1 MSALPT
7 QPTGTATT
15 TRKKHRLDCCE
26 RFLTPAE
33 QTVAAETDT
42 DDEAQSVIRIL
53 T

>member
-7 QPTGTATT
+7 QTTGTAT

-26 RFLTPAE
+26 WFLTPAE